1 MFLGV
6 YTLEFHLPGSRS
18 LKDRRQVVRR
28 LKDRLRA
35 RHNLSIAE
43 MERFAA
49 LRQRAGLILVSVAN
63 RRNVLETLF
72 ESVRREAESMVPGYV
87 IETGQEIMEGC
98 DGGIAGWEGDPP

>member
-6 YTLEFHLPGSRS
+6 YTLELHLPGSRS

-43 MERFAA
+43 METLAD
-49 LRQRAGLILVSVAN
+49 LRQRAGLIFVSVAN
-63 RRNVLETLF
+63 RKSILESLF
-72 ESVRREAESMVPGYV
+72 ESVFREAESMVPGYV
-87 IETGQEIMEGC
+87 TESGMEIMEGC
-98 DGGIAGWEGDPP
+98 DGGIAGWEGDPS